1 MTSPPAPR
9 QTSLTLRLAALLS
22 LVGGFLDAYT
32 YLSRNGVFATA
43 QTGNII
49 LMIVAGARDDWGRA
63 AQHLPPIAAFLVGVL
78 ASEVLRVPAVVRA
91 VRRPARVAVGLE
103 AAVLVVV
110 GFLPPGVPD
119 MVVTACIA
127 FVAALQISW
136 FRTVGGWPYASTM
149 TTGNLRSVAR
159 ATFHAVLDRDAE
171 ARTEALHL
179 SGVVLAFVAG
189 AVPGCAM
196 TLLLGD
202 RAVWAAA
209 AVLCVGVVF
218 FVLDERVRPAS

>member
-1 MTSPPAPR
+1 MTSPPEPR
-9 QTSLTLRLAALLS
+9 HTSLTLRLAALLS

-49 LMIVAGARDDWGRA
+49 LMIVAGARDEWARA
-63 AQHLPPIAAFLVGVL
+63 AQHLPPIAAFLLGVV
-78 ASEVLRVPAVVRA
+78 AGEVLRLSAVVRL

-110 GFLPPGVPD
+110 GFLPPAVPD
-119 MVVTACIA
+119 QVVTACIA

-136 FRTVGGWPYASTM
+136 FRTVGRWAYTSTM

-159 ATFHAVLDRDAE
+159 ATFHAVSDRDPE
-171 ARTEALHL
+171 ARLEALHL
-179 SGVVLAFVAG
+179 GGVVVAFVAG
-189 AVPGCAM
+189 AVLGCAM
-196 TLLLGD
+196 TLLLAD
-202 RAVWAAA
+202 QAAWVVA
-209 AVLCVGVVF
+209 GVLGVGVVF
-218 FVLDERVRPAS
+218 FVLDERVRAAE